1 MSIKTRKTDHI
12 KISLR
17 RDVSS
22 KIQSGFERM
31 RFLHQALP
39 EISLADVDTH
49 AELWGKRLTIPL
61 LISSMTG
68 GTNQAERINKN
79 LAIAAQETGIGLALG
94 SMRIALER
102 PELARTF
109 KVRMVAPDILLF
121 ANLGAVQLNK
131 GYTVEH
137 CKRLVGLVEADG
149 LILHLN
155 PLHEALQPDGD
166 TDFRGLLKKIEHICK
181 GLDTPVI
188 VKEVGW
194 GISEKAARLLISAGV
209 KAIDVGGAGGTSW
222 SQVEMFRQRNDSGR
236 RVASAFG
243 NWGIPTVDSLR
254 MAKRAASKIILIA
267 SGGLANGIDLAKSI
281 AVGATMGG
289 MAIKFL
295 KPASK
300 SSQDVVEEIKVI
312 EQQLR
317 ITMFASGVKDLKQ
330 LSGIELIYAN
340 DEK

>member
-17 RDVSS
+17 KDVSS
-22 KIQSGFERM
+22 KIQSGFERI

-39 EISLADVDTH
+39 EISLNEVDTH
-49 AELWGKRLTIPL
+49 VELWGKRLAIPL

-68 GTNQAERINKN
+68 GTSQAEKINKN
-79 LAIAAQETGIGLALG
+79 LAISAQETGIGFALG

-102 PELARTF
+102 PDLARTF
-109 KVRMVAPDILLF
+109 KVRMVAPNILLF

-137 CKRLVGLVEADG
+137 CKRLVDLVEADG

-155 PLHEALQPDGD
+155 PLHEALQPEGD
-166 TDFRGLLKKIEHICK
+166 TDFHGLLKKIEHICK
-181 GLDTPVI
+181 NLDTPVI
-188 VKEVGW
+188 IKEVGW

-209 KAIDVGGAGGTSW
+209 RAIDVGGAGGTSW
-222 SQVEMFRQRNDSGR
+222 SQVEMFRQRIDRER
-236 RVASAFG
+236 RVTSAF
-243 NWGIPTVDSLR
+243 NTWGIPTIDSLR
-254 MAKRAASKIILIA
+254 MVKRAAPQVVLIA
-267 SGGLANGIDLAKSI
+267 SGGLKNGIDLAKSI
-281 AVGATMGG
+281 AMGATIGG

-295 KPASK
+295 KPASRSTK
-300 SSQDVVEEIKVI
+300 DVVEEIRVI
-312 EQQLR
+312 EKQLR

-330 LSGIELIYAN
+330 LSGLDLIHENY
-340 DEK
+340 EG